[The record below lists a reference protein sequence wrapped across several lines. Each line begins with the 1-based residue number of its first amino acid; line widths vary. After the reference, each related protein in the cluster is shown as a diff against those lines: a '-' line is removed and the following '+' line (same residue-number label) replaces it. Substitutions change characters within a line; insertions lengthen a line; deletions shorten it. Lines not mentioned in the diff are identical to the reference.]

1 LPCASFKKAPSNAL
15 IRIEHAQKLIAGG
28 RLSMGEISDRV
39 GFTDQSYFAKTFR
52 KLVGMTP
59 GDYQARLDS

>member
-1 LPCASFKKAPSNAL
+1 
-15 IRIEHAQKLIAGG
+15 
-28 RLSMGEISDRV
+28 MGEISDRV